1 MFDISLFL
9 VYFCLIACLQS
20 AIGVGILVLGTPFL
34 LILGY
39 NIVEIF
45 FFLLPLSIATS
56 FVNLILM
63 KKTIN
68 FKRFS
73 NQELIKFFKIC
84 TPSIIVGLIL
94 IKYFQDYINFNYL
107 VSLFIIFSVLFMI
120 FKEKI
125 KFKINFFRISILSI
139 VGLMHGL
146 TNSGGTLMSLAL
158 STNKEKNSARFNI
171 TFFYLILASVQ
182 YFITVVIFY
191 EKFLL
196 PDDFKIY
203 LMIILGI
210 IIGNILNKLISY
222 TQFRITLNAL
232 ALLSSFLLFIFS

>member
-1 MFDISLFL
+1 
-9 VYFCLIACLQS
+9 
-20 AIGVGILVLGTPFL
+20 
-34 LILGY
+34 
-39 NIVEIF
+39 
-45 FFLLPLSIATS
+45 
-56 FVNLILM
+56 
-63 KKTIN
+63 
-68 FKRFS
+68 
-73 NQELIKFFKIC
+73 
-84 TPSIIVGLIL
+84 
-94 IKYFQDYINFNYL
+94 
-107 VSLFIIFSVLFMI
+107 MI

-125 KFKINFFRISILSI
+125 KFKVNFFRISVLSI

-196 PDDFKIY
+196 PDGFKIY